1 MVFVRG
7 ETLTRA
13 RGSISVDGMTEPKH
27 DRDSDRE
34 SLTDW
39 TLVDRDG
46 TPEGA
51 EGDSPQHTDEDEVT
65 GATSLGDEE
74 QEEEKESGYGM
85 EEGEEEEEDVHEDEE
100 EEEEEEEEDERLSD
114 ELISLGQR
122 VQEIKASS
130 GSDSSDIETL
140 ECPGPDDFYEDHAL
154 AYDSMH
160 SSLMSCSLRSFT
172 FVGDSETSLDSLCH
186 DGTMVASRAVWEGVI
201 PGEADAESLASTDIS
216 VLDEEKEKIADEET
230 DLSLA
235 SSPSLPDDL
244 PAIKPDT
251 QYRHTPDRD
260 LNSRLNIVV
269 ALTLACVLGL
279 GLGHFLG
286 WSSRSM
292 WQDTLNSAQVRKLR
306 ELQDDLV
313 SCMNSPL
320 QPPPAPAPGFSFDTP
335 QSPLMDTYPPEADL
349 HESAYPGVDAPFVPV
364 LPESEEN
371 LLIVESFVESLVTP
385 LEDAG
390 VVLSATR
397 RKADMPS
404 LSQGPSEGFG
414 VATDPTFATPD
425 LMRDEDF
432 EASLSRG
439 VAEDKNIY
447 KEDGQSKA
455 GMKMQRLLRSEMCA
469 A

>member
-122 VQEIKASS
+122 VQEIK
-130 GSDSSDIETL
+130 
-140 ECPGPDDFYEDHAL
+140 
-154 AYDSMH
+154 
-160 SSLMSCSLRSFT
+160 
-172 FVGDSETSLDSLCH
+172 
-186 DGTMVASRAVWEGVI
+186 
-201 PGEADAESLASTDIS
+201 GEADAESLASTDIS

>member
-1 MVFVRG
+1 M
-7 ETLTRA
+7 
-13 RGSISVDGMTEPKH
+13 
-27 DRDSDRE
+27 
-34 SLTDW
+34 
-39 TLVDRDG
+39 
-46 TPEGA
+46 
-51 EGDSPQHTDEDEVT
+51 
-65 GATSLGDEE
+65 
-74 QEEEKESGYGM
+74 
-85 EEGEEEEEDVHEDEE
+85 
-100 EEEEEEEEDERLSD
+100 
-114 ELISLGQR
+114 
-122 VQEIKASS
+122 
-130 GSDSSDIETL
+130 
-140 ECPGPDDFYEDHAL
+140 
-154 AYDSMH
+154 
-160 SSLMSCSLRSFT
+160 
-172 FVGDSETSLDSLCH
+172 
-186 DGTMVASRAVWEGVI
+186 
-201 PGEADAESLASTDIS
+201 GEADVESLASTDIS

-286 WSSRSM
+286 LVDLSVESIDKGWSSRSM

-335 QSPLMDTYPPEADL
+335 QPPLMDTYPPEADL

-397 RKADMPS
+397 RKADMAA
-404 LSQGPSEGFG
+404 LNQGPAEGFG

-425 LMRDEDF
+425 LMREEDF
-432 EASLSRG
+432 EASLSRS
-439 VAEDKNIY
+439 VAEDRNIF
-447 KEDGQSKA
+447 KEDKEIIGSVQDEDAEADEVKDACSQESCDPLIREEGVQGTTESPVLPPLDQSGQDDIVEDA
-455 GMKMQRLLRSEMCA
+455 CDEDLAAAVEIENLQLIEKMNQENGNLELEVSRLQQENVTPFKITGKDGKHARDLRERINRLIVENEELRMAIGKLQFSSLPDGDTGA
-469 A
+469 FNTALDKNYNLRVAVGKLT

>member
-1 MVFVRG
+1 
-7 ETLTRA
+7 
-13 RGSISVDGMTEPKH
+13 
-27 DRDSDRE
+27 
-34 SLTDW
+34 
-39 TLVDRDG
+39 
-46 TPEGA
+46 
-51 EGDSPQHTDEDEVT
+51 
-65 GATSLGDEE
+65 
-74 QEEEKESGYGM
+74 
-85 EEGEEEEEDVHEDEE
+85 
-100 EEEEEEEEDERLSD
+100 
-114 ELISLGQR
+114 
-122 VQEIKASS
+122 
-130 GSDSSDIETL
+130 
-140 ECPGPDDFYEDHAL
+140 
-154 AYDSMH
+154 
-160 SSLMSCSLRSFT
+160 
-172 FVGDSETSLDSLCH
+172 
-186 DGTMVASRAVWEGVI
+186 
-201 PGEADAESLASTDIS
+201 
-216 VLDEEKEKIADEET
+216 
-230 DLSLA
+230 
-235 SSPSLPDDL
+235 
-244 PAIKPDT
+244 
-251 QYRHTPDRD
+251 
-260 LNSRLNIVV
+260 
-269 ALTLACVLGL
+269 
-279 GLGHFLG
+279 
-286 WSSRSM
+286 M

-447 KEDGQSKA
+447 KEDKDSTASVQDEDAEATEVRDVCSLESCDPLIREEGVQGTSESPVLPPVEKA
-455 GMKMQRLLRSEMCA
+455 GQDDIAEDPCDEDLA
-469 A
+469 AAVEIENLQV